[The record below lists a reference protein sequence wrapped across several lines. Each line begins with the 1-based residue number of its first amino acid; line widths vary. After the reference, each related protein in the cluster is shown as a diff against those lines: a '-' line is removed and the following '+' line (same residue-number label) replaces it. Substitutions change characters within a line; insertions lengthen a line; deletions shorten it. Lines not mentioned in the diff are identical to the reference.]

1 MAETLTKSQFAN
13 LVQRNASQITRWVES
28 GKLQG
33 AALVGE
39 GRTARI
45 NVAEALRQLNLSLDI
60 GQQLAQAKPILP
72 GQQLLGIDAPA
83 ASAQAPRG
91 PAALPA
97 GDVDPVE
104 AERLERLQLD
114 NARLRQQLERGA
126 REDAVA
132 AGQLVDIGAVRR
144 ALGRQV
150 QPLATIFDQLP
161 AAIAKPLAEQF
172 GLPFNE
178 TLIAVRQA
186 VRHQRHQLAETIEA
200 IGQSVTA

>member
-1 MAETLTKSQFAN
+1 MSETLTKSQFAER
-13 LVQRNASQITRWVES
+13 LGRHPSQITRWIEA

-33 AALVGE
+33 KALVGD

-45 NVAEALRQLNLSLDI
+45 SLTEALRQLNLSLDI

-72 GQQLLGIDAPA
+72 GQQLLGTDAPA
-83 ASAQAPRG
+83 ESRARQATAAAQPS
-91 PAALPA
+91 
-97 GDVDPVE
+97 GDAVE
-104 AERLERLQLD
+104 RERLERLQLD
-114 NARLRQQLERGA
+114 NERLRQTIERGA

-161 AAIAKPLAEQF
+161 AAIAKPLAEKF

-178 TLIAVRQA
+178 TLIEVRQA

-200 IGQSVTA
+200 MGQSVTA